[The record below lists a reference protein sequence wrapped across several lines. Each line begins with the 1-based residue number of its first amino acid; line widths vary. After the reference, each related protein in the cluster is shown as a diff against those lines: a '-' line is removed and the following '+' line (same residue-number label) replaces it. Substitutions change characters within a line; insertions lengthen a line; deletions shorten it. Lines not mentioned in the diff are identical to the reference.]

1 MGVKI
6 RFGRQVL
13 VSGCLVLGLAGL
25 QLLANSLLLA
35 GALARRR
42 NLVPGRLTTRV
53 VFLSTFWGTI
63 DSFRKSMSI
72 DDMSVFLV

>member
-1 MGVKI
+1 MDQ
-6 RFGRQVL
+6 QVM
-13 VSGCLVLGLAGL
+13 VSGCLLLALAGL

-63 DSFRKSMSI
+63 DSFRKSMNI